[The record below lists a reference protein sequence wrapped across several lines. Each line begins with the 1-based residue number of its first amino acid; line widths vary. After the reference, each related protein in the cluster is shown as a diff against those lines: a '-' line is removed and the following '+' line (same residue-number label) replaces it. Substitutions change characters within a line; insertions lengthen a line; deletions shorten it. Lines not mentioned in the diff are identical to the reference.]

1 MSNADIRKAHKL
13 LDYVSQGR
21 AVLDDELKLLR
32 SFLPELPKQKTL
44 EEITEH
50 VRNAWV
56 GASGNEWAGNSY
68 NREITLESWMGE
80 LYVQLEGLKDTP
92 AAEPENVA
100 TTVHSLPAGMRLADH
115 ERHGRVVAA
124 PVADGDG
131 RHMIFCLD
139 NTSTAE
145 AGRRWVRASSLTFI
159 DTERAKYARPKF
171 LETEA
176 DYQKAPEGT
185 IAALDD
191 TGTVWLK
198 KFGAW
203 RSTAGDHGVESACIA
218 LDSRRVLR
226 WGWGE

>member
-68 NREITLESWMGE
+68 NAEITLESWLGE
-80 LYVQLEGLKDTP
+80 LYVQLKGLKDTSAVFP
-92 AAEPENVA
+92 A
-100 TTVHSLPAGMRLADH
+100 LPAGMRLADH
-115 ERHGRVVAA
+115 EVYGRVVVS
-124 PVADGDG
+124 PGLIPDG
-131 RHMIFCLD
+131 RYQIFVLD
-139 NTSTAE
+139 SGTKTGAE
-145 AGRRWVRASSLTFI
+145 REFVHPDTLTFI
-159 DTERAKYARPKF
+159 DPEPAKSAHPEF

-185 IAALDD
+185 IVACDD
-191 TGTVWLK
+191 SPPWHKFDSEWL
-198 KFGAW
+198 
-203 RSTAGDHGVESACIA
+203 STA
-218 LDSRRVLR
+218 
-226 WGWGE
+226 